1 MTFSKTH
8 LKHFVCVHMNP
19 IPGWMDP
26 NKLLMTV
33 AMNATANT
41 GKIWSPTSE
50 SSWRPSLKGSRSSVI
65 LNEYPSPIKRTRR
78 LQTANTLMVT
88 GQKDTEDPGI
98 QGKESRGPQTWA
110 RPDYTRQSGLA
121 GVREGGGSCFSRNV
135 LRWPHSAYSGVSS
148 EQPAWAPAPSPGSW
162 HTTGRQRLSGSDTA
176 SRLGSDIGA
185 KHQRIMV
192 FKKVHRRYPH
202 QGKFWNSQHFWL
214 FLKPSFPNNRVKVY
228 QIQPWHQIITHKII
242 LCICM
247 SVLSLCFLSF
257 LIYVWRTRH
266 VLHLHWYYVLSVS
279 KPFRLSSA
287 SLIWFWLHWRL
298 AHLDWMLPLPS

>member
-135 LRWPHSAYSGVSS
+135 LRWPHSAYSGVSASAESWVLAHHRPS
-148 EQPAWAPAPSPGSW
+148 EAIWVRHSFQAGIW
-162 HTTGRQRLSGSDTA
+162 HRGKTPKNNGY
-176 SRLGSDIGA
+176 
-185 KHQRIMV
+185 
-192 FKKVHRRYPH
+192 KKVHRRYPLKR
-202 QGKFWNSQHFWL
+202 KF
-214 FLKPSFPNNRVKVY
+214 
-228 QIQPWHQIITHKII
+228 
-242 LCICM
+242 
-247 SVLSLCFLSF
+247 
-257 LIYVWRTRH
+257 
-266 VLHLHWYYVLSVS
+266 
-279 KPFRLSSA
+279 
-287 SLIWFWLHWRL
+287 
-298 AHLDWMLPLPS
+298 